1 MIQIENDVTQTEV
14 DEDQA
19 MNDSPTSAP
28 PNPASGRVQPD
39 IASFVLRFTQ
49 DVWRE
54 AGGEPR
60 VRWRGH
66 IRHVQ
71 SDAEAR
77 FTDFADAVA
86 FIQGALAQLTLDS
99 VAGDSAE
106 NQAQAMTD
114 SLRLW
119 ERFTADYAGLVARSM
134 EQTLRQTQDYQ
145 RQVGENLTRSLSLWN
160 PLMAAVPR
168 AADPAAPP
176 PAPDPATAASS
187 SSTAATASAAPS
199 PPAVPSIPADKSTP
213 DPALLE
219 ALTGLQEQI
228 AGLARQVERLEAAL
242 AQGEKAGGKGKRSRV

>member
-1 MIQIENDVTQTEV
+1 MQTDI

-19 MNDSPTSAP
+19 MNDTPTSAP
-28 PNPASGRVQPD
+28 PSPAGGRAQPD
-39 IASFVLRFTQ
+39 IASFVLRFAQ

-86 FIQGALAQLTLDS
+86 FIQGALAKLTMDS

-145 RQVGENLTRSLSLWN
+145 RQVGENLTRSFSLWN
-160 PLMAAVPR
+160 PLMAGVAR

-176 PAPDPATAASS
+176 PAAPPAAADPDAAAT
-187 SSTAATASAAPS
+187 STPPTPTATASPTVPAAPT
-199 PPAVPSIPADKSTP
+199 PPDSVVLD
-213 DPALLE
+213 ALV
-219 ALTGLQEQI
+219 GLQAQI
-228 AGLARQVERLEAAL
+228 AALAGQVERLEAAL
-242 AQGEKAGGKGKRSRV
+242 AQGAKGNGKGKRSQV